1 MQDDS
6 IPLSGRVV
14 LVTGAGSG
22 LGAALCERLGTERAH
37 VAALDIDEHKVRE
50 VAGRLCAQGA
60 DIHAHVA
67 DVGEAGAVRRV
78 LDAVLDRHGRLDAV
92 VNCAAIDVTAPV
104 AQIDEAT
111 WERVLRTNL
120 TGPFVVSR
128 QACGVLPRGG
138 QIVNVASTAA
148 RRAWP
153 NACAYHASKW
163 GLMGLTQA
171 LHAEL
176 RPAGIKVSAVIAGGM
191 RTPFLLDRF
200 PDIDVG
206 TLQEPSRVA
215 RAICCVLTQPEDSVI
230 PEIMVLPMRETSWP

>member
-1 MQDDS
+1 M
-6 IPLSGRVV
+6 
-14 LVTGAGSG
+14 
-22 LGAALCERLGTERAH
+22 
-37 VAALDIDEHKVRE
+37 
-50 VAGRLCAQGA
+50 
-60 DIHAHVA
+60 
-67 DVGEAGAVRRV
+67 DVGAVRRV

-92 VNCAAIDVTAPV
+92 VNCATIDVTAPV

-176 RPAGIKVSAVIAGGM
+176 WTAGIKVSAVICRLSPHRGRRGRATQVGGR
-191 RTPFLLDRF
+191 RTPR
-200 PDIDVG
+200 
-206 TLQEPSRVA
+206 
-215 RAICCVLTQPEDSVI
+215 
-230 PEIMVLPMRETSWP
+230 